1 MNGRWAIRRL
11 ALGRLLSGTG
21 SQMAAIALSADIYS
35 RTDSAVWLS
44 ATFFLT
50 FGISGL
56 LNPVAGLIA
65 DRFDRRHVMVASDVA
80 GAIVWTIL
88 LLGNS
93 PAWLLALGFLGSV
106 VSQPFWIAS
115 RAAVPNLVAEDDLAW
130 ANGTIAVAGN
140 TARVLG
146 PVLGGAIA
154 GLLSARYAYAAN
166 AASFIVSALL
176 VLSVTTRFQAVR
188 EETEEPGTIWTG
200 FRVIFADPVL
210 RALTV
215 VWTVL
220 FLTIDVAI
228 VADLLISRAFGWG
241 IFGYG
246 LINAFFGGG
255 ALLGA
260 FVARKLSVRMEAP
273 GVLAEVLG
281 VGVGYGMVAIAP
293 AFAVVLAGQ
302 TVASG
307 TDAVGE
313 VAGTNIVQ
321 RAAADSVRGRVFGAI
336 GTLGLGAN
344 AVGFMFAG
352 FIVQAI
358 GPRWTY
364 GLCAL
369 VSVAAAPLLFPL
381 FTRKHTDVAS

>member
-1 MNGRWAIRRL
+1 
-11 ALGRLLSGTG
+11 
-21 SQMAAIALSADIYS
+21 MASIALSADIFN
-35 RTDSAVWLS
+35 RTDSVVWLS

-50 FGISGL
+50 FGITGL
-56 LNPVAGLIA
+56 LNPVAGLLA
-65 DRFDRRHVMVASDVA
+65 DRFDRRGVMIASDAA
-80 GAIVWTIL
+80 GAIVWAIL
-88 LLGNS
+88 LLGNT
-93 PAWLLALGFLGSV
+93 PAWLLMLGFIASV
-106 VSQPFWIAS
+106 VSQPFLIAS

-154 GLLSARYAYAAN
+154 GLLSARYAYAVN
-166 AASFIVSALL
+166 AASFILSALL

-188 EETEEPGTIWTG
+188 EDTEEQGTIWTG
-200 FRVIFADPVL
+200 FGVIFADPVL
-210 RALTV
+210 RALTI

-220 FLTIDVAI
+220 FLTIDVAL

-246 LINAFFGGG
+246 LINAFFGAG

-260 FVARKLSVRMEAP
+260 FLARKVNPRMEAP

-281 VGVGYGMVAIAP
+281 VGLGYGMVAVAP

-302 TVASG
+302 TVASA
-307 TDAVGE
+307 TDAVGD

-321 RAAADSVRGRVFGAI
+321 RASADSVRGRVFGAI

-369 VSVAAAPLLFPL
+369 ASVAAAPLLYPL
-381 FTRKHTDVAS
+381 LRLNHTDVAS